1 MKAFERRGKFWPS
14 EDPSNWLPGV
24 LRFDPLAGAHLETER
39 SFWSVTHLFDGQS
52 ARTTLL
58 GEIDG
63 VTYTLDGCYRR
74 SRSTKDSDFPSTRW
88 EVDVVYEGCRLSAR
102 AQPLFTQ
109 ISFRIAHLENWLGRS
124 NIRQETEPDL
134 EKIIFDEAPL
144 ERVSLIWERP
154 PEEAAETD
162 DGHLKI
168 EFRPLFGNTDLV
180 SAKMSERALITFTP
194 YEPAPID
201 QLLPIVGGV
210 QQLISMSIG
219 RAAPITEI
227 EVMHKPSWSA
237 SDLAS
242 SAKPVLIHAPFR
254 GNFLLAE
261 DFTISSDEMLFSA
274 ERMSGA
280 YLIAQWLPIASKYQ
294 IAVDLLMTSRYLPV
308 SDSRSRLAIASG
320 AVEAFYNIKLAP
332 SGRVKFADRL
342 KTLAAYVGR
351 QFHVLP
357 TEVDDWSKRVKRDRT
372 RVMHADPREKHTNVL
387 PAYQTHADDLE
398 YLLMLCILREI
409 DEDTLIAGLG
419 RRPERRSGRSEQ
431 LELLMHRAPLSG
443 RPVADLGN

>member
-1 MKAFERRGKFWPS
+1 MKAFERRGRFWPS

-24 LRFDPLAGAHLETER
+24 LRFDPLVGAHLETEG
-39 SFWSVTHLFDGQS
+39 SFWSVTHLFNGQS

-109 ISFRIAHLENWLGRS
+109 ISFRIAHLESWLGRS
-124 NIRQETEPDL
+124 NIRQETEPDF
-134 EKIIFDEAPL
+134 EKIIFDETPL

-154 PEEAAETD
+154 PQEAAETD
-162 DGHLKI
+162 DGHLEI
-168 EFRPLFGNTDLV
+168 EFLPQCGNTDLV
-180 SAKMSERALITFTP
+180 SAKISERAVITFTP
-194 YEPAPID
+194 CEPAPID

-227 EVMHKPSWSA
+227 EVMHKPPWSV
-237 SDLAS
+237 SESAS

-254 GNFLLAE
+254 GSFLLGE

-274 ERMSGA
+274 ERTSGA
-280 YLIAQWLPIASKYQ
+280 YLIAQWLPVAETYQ
-294 IAVDLLMTSRYLPV
+294 IAVDLLMTSRYMPV
-308 SDSRSRLAIASG
+308 AESRSRLAIASG
-320 AVEAFYNIKLAP
+320 AVEAFYNIKFQP
-332 SGRVKFADRL
+332 SSFVEFADRL
-342 KTLAAYVGR
+342 KRLAACVER
-351 QFHVLP
+351 EFHVLP
-357 TEVDDWSKRVKRDRT
+357 RDVEEWAKRVKRDRT
-372 RVMHADPREKHTNVL
+372 QVMHSDPRRRHTKVV
-387 PAYQTHADDLE
+387 PAYQTHADDVE

-409 DEDTLIAGLG
+409 DEDTLIFGLG
-419 RRPERRSGRSEQ
+419 RRPERRSGLSEQ
-431 LELLMHRAPLSG
+431 LDILTHRAPLSG
-443 RPVADLGN
+443 RPARDLGR